1 MSSKCMYTYTQK
13 TIITN
18 NLLIQKHNVL
28 SRQSQDKRTIVINY
42 TNVHLAISL
51 TYISLEIIQIIFSLR
66 DKKKKQQKRTN
77 SLNDLKNLKIN
88 TMHKT
93 LYR

>member
-66 DKKKKQQKRTN
+66 DKKKKTTEK
-77 SLNDLKNLKIN
+77 
-88 TMHKT
+88 HK
-93 LYR
+93 LFK